1 MALKK
6 QNFAEGEIA
15 IFDEACVYKRGE
27 YWQFRM
33 WLAKENKYARK
44 SLRTRSET
52 TAVERG
58 KAAYLEIYANLQQG
72 KTYFSITTKEG
83 NLSGNESEAHLELGQ
98 FGLKKNWLNISGI
111 SGHLNYR
118 FYASHLQWDGYRNHS
133 STGKYVDAWKIP
145 TADWARF
152 RFDFHS

>member
-15 IFDEACVYKRGE
+15 IFDEACVYKRGG

-33 WLAKENKYARK
+33 WLAKENKWARK

-58 KAAYLEIYANLQQG
+58 KAAYLEIYGNLQQG
-72 KTYFSITTKEG
+72 KSYFSITTKEG
-83 NLSGNESEAHLELGQ
+83 VEKYLSFRKRDVELGH
-98 FGLKKNWLNISGI
+98 IVSGRLATI
-111 SGHLNYR
+111 ATHIQ
-118 FYASHLQWDGYRNHS
+118 H
-133 STGKYVDAWKIP
+133 
-145 TADWARF
+145 
-152 RFDFHS
+152 